1 MIYNGRAVV
10 LPITAKNKRISAG
23 RGADISDIPHAV
35 KPAENAEKAA
45 ETKLAAKK
53 PRATTKTAAK
63 RRTK

>member
-10 LPITAKNKRISAG
+10 LPITAKNKRISAE
-23 RGADISDIPHAV
+23 RNADISDIPHTI

-45 ETKLAAKK
+45 ETKFAEKK

-63 RRTK
+63 RRMK